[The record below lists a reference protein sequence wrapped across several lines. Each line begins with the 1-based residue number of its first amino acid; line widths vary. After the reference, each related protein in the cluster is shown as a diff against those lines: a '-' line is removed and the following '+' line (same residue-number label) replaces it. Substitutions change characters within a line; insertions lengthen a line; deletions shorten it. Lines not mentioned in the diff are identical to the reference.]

1 MTKPTTEIAL
11 VNRTSSS
18 AAHAYI
24 TGLDLNQNNRPL
36 LIQADGKTVYHPS
49 SPAKPQAE
57 LEADC
62 AIPLGAPGSTTK
74 VTIPQ
79 IAGGRIWFVLDGKLK
94 FLVNPGPA
102 IVEPSV
108 TNPSDPN
115 YHNFWGFCEFTYNQ
129 QQLFVNISYVD
140 FVSLP
145 IGLELLNEAGKTQS
159 VGGLNPGGLD
169 AICQELVDQNNK
181 DRVGW
186 DKLVVKGSDGKNLRA
201 LSPNAGR
208 VLNPGLFDNYYKPY
222 VDAVWAKYTD
232 QDLTVNTQAQWGDV
246 KARVKDGKL
255 SFAGAGSFGPPSAA
269 DVFSCSTGPFAT
281 GGDVQMGAIGARLAA
296 AFNRSTLLINA
307 NQPEGEDVATYY
319 RDPVT
324 NHYARVV
331 HAHNAGGRGYAFPYD
346 DVGHARETGAGD
358 QAGTVFD
365 GAPQLLTVT
374 VGTSSS
380 SSSGAAAAAAADGQK
395 QRAVEVENP
404 GEKQPAP
411 PPQEGEKEKKKKNS
425 KVGGVV
431 DKVKNVVKKLVCK

>member
-11 VNRTSSS
+11 VNRTGSSG
-18 AAHAYI
+18 AHAYI

-36 LIQADGKTVYHPS
+36 FIQSDGKTLYHPS
-49 SPAKPQAE
+49 SPAKPQGP

-62 AIPLGAPGSTTK
+62 AIPLGQPGSTTR

-79 IAGGRIWFVLDGKLK
+79 IAGGRIWFVLDGTLK
-94 FLVNPGPA
+94 FLINPGPA

-145 IGLELLNEAGKTQS
+145 IGLELRNEAGNTQS

-169 AICQELVDQNNK
+169 AICQGLVDQNNQ

-186 DKLVVKGSDGKNLRA
+186 DKLVVKGRDGKNLRA

-208 VLNPGLFDNYYKPY
+208 VLNPGLFDNYYAPY
-222 VDAVWAKYTD
+222 VDAVWNKYAD
-232 QDLTVNTQAQWGDV
+232 EDLTINTQAQWGDV
-246 KARVKDGKL
+246 RARVRDGQL
-255 SFAGAGSFGPPSAA
+255 DFGGSAGAFGRPTAA

-281 GGDVQMGAIGARLAA
+281 GSDVQRGAIGARLAA
-296 AFNRSTLLINA
+296 AFNRSTLLVNA
-307 NQPEGEDVATYY
+307 RQPEGESVAQYY

-346 DVGHARETGAGD
+346 DVGHAGQSGAGD

-365 GAPQLLTVT
+365 GAPALLTVT
-374 VGTSSS
+374 VGNDNNNNNSG
-380 SSSGAAAAAAADGQK
+380 SSSGGGSAVPAGQTR
-395 QRAVEVENP
+395 RAVEAEKP
-404 GEKQPAP
+404 DEKQT
-411 PPQEGEKEKKKKNS
+411 PPQEGGKKKIG
-425 KVGGVV
+425 KVAGVV
-431 DKVKNVVKKLVCK
+431 DKVKNVVKKLICK